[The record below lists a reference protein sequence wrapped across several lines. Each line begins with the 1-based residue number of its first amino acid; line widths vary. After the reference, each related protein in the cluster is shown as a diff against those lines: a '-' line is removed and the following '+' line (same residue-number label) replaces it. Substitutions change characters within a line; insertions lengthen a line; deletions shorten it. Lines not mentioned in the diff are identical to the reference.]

1 MKPSSKIFMGISGIF
16 LIFAGIIIIANPGA
30 TLVSLAW
37 LLGFSVTFAG
47 VFTFLFWLFGARVI
61 FGGPTVLFAAIGEI
75 LIGAFL
81 FGNNIIVAEALP
93 YIFGIWILIKGVDVA
108 VRSFDYKAVGFSAWW
123 ILLLLGIAS
132 AVLGIFSLTKPIV
145 GSSAIS
151 ILLGLGIL
159 LDGVHYI
166 IALFG
171 IQKFERNVKKDFEDL
186 QN

>member
-1 MKPSSKIFMGISGIF
+1 MKPSSKIFMGISGVF
-16 LIFAGIIIIANPGA
+16 LIFAGIVIMANPRA
-30 TLVSLAW
+30 TLESLSW
-37 LLGFSVTFAG
+37 LLGFAVTFAG
-47 VFTFLFWLFGARVI
+47 VFTFLFWLFGARLI

-81 FGNNIIVAEALP
+81 FGNNLVVAEALP

-108 VRSFDYKAVGFSAWW
+108 VKSFDYKAVGFKPWW
-123 ILLLLGIAS
+123 VLLILGIAS
-132 AVLGIFSLTKPIV
+132 AVLGIFSLTKPVV

-166 IALFG
+166 VALFG
-171 IQKFERNVKKDFEDL
+171 IQKFENKVKKNLEDL
-186 QN
+186 TK